1 MSKKTLFIFVKNTL
15 FIFVKKKQRDF
26 VREKMKRFLFTLI
39 ALAALLSICTC
50 TTDDLLSGLTDT
62 SEATGSGGGVRFG
75 VESGTR
81 VENRGSTRTFDN
93 GDLVGCVVCTLATTT
108 ADDGSSTYS
117 YEMLVNS
124 KWCVDSLNA
133 TLCPLEYWA
142 TGSSGT
148 LEKTTIGDSHTC
160 LFDYDDGNTVI
171 NYVDGL
177 YDYDDGALYFFY
189 YTPYVEPDETNTA
202 ALDSIP
208 RDTTF
213 SFTTGTDGSVTR
225 TATAGDYLMGPATDS
240 DLKYSGASALTAYDW
255 HSFPMFVHRDQRTAA
270 HAAGSMWMTE
280 QYTQGLYPGSTQDVS
295 LTFTPHT
302 ADLLV
307 TTYEDIAFAALVPAE
322 DTTTTTTTS
331 EDGSTSTTVTTITR
345 QPITLGQQINLQT
358 GELSQLTTDS
368 TTTDTIWGNTDTSDS
383 GQYIFRL
390 PGQTNFAP
398 RLLFRY
404 ADETLPDGYFR
415 YMDLDEFTGNN
426 SDDDATTGV
435 ILPGY
440 QYGVSIPSR
449 YTLATYTLYFS
460 STSAYVE
467 SESGFFNLGFRCT
480 ADSHTLSYTALST
493 AITKSGIVDG
503 VSSFSYYLNM
513 RNNALSCTSTG
524 GSGEYIGFTI
534 PEEDGPMDLVI
545 YLEYNSSTPGL
556 RLLKLPNTFDFSK
569 DIAEYTNSF
578 TYNGTTYTPT
588 TLTTTTGTDDN
599 GTSICVINE
608 SGLEAGYTYILT
620 RSANSPYVVLL
631 VLTNDNISLAPRR
644 RQAE

>member
-1 MSKKTLFIFVKNTL
+1 
-15 FIFVKKKQRDF
+15 
-26 VREKMKRFLFTLI
+26 MKRFLFTLI
-39 ALAALLSICTC
+39 GLAALLSICTC

-62 SEATGSGGGVRFG
+62 SESTGSGGGVRFG

-81 VENRGSTRTFDN
+81 VENQGSTRTFDD

-148 LEKTTIGDSHTC
+148 LEKTTIGDSYTC

-225 TATAGDYLMGPATDS
+225 TATAGNYLMGPATDTG
-240 DLKYSGASALTAYDW
+240 LKYSGASALTAYDW
-255 HSFPMFVHRDQRTAA
+255 QSFPLFVHRDQRTAA

-331 EDGSTSTTVTTITR
+331 DDGSTSTTVTTVTR

-358 GELSQLTTDS
+358 GELSQLATDIDS
-368 TTTDTIWGNTDTSDS
+368 TTTDTIWGNTDTNDS

-460 STSAYVE
+460 SSSTYVE
-467 SESGFFNLGFRCT
+467 STSGFFTVATRSAPTTTPTFQ
-480 ADSHTLSYTALST
+480 SYVSSSNGDGYGLK
-493 AITKSGIVDG
+493 KSGIVSNVDSFEYVIKFQNNSLKGEFVGFEVPADMGSADLIVYMRPQSSVPKPKIIQLPDSFNFATNVTTDSVQTLDG
-503 VSSFSYYLNM
+503 TSYY
-513 RNNALSCTSTG
+513 
-524 GSGEYIGFTI
+524 
-534 PEEDGPMDLVI
+534 P
-545 YLEYNSSTPGL
+545 
-556 RLLKLPNTFDFSK
+556 
-569 DIAEYTNSF
+569 
-578 TYNGTTYTPT
+578 TTYAATAR
-588 TLTTTTGTDDN
+588 TDDN
-599 GTSICVINE
+599 GNSIYVLNQT
-608 SGLEAGYTYILT
+608 LKAGYKYMIFYGSGTSHAYLI
-620 RSANSPYVVLL
+620 

-644 RQAE
+644 RQEE